1 MFLRGILESEFSPL
15 KQTESVLRKDG
26 HKLMRAKVGDKRA
39 NFNLVG
45 RGGGTGVT
53 SLAKC
58 ESSQENEMK
67 FFIQLFRTWKNISL
81 H

>member
-1 MFLRGILESEFSPL
+1 
-15 KQTESVLRKDG
+15 
-26 HKLMRAKVGDKRA
+26 MRAKVGDKSA

-53 SLAKC
+53 RLAKC

-67 FFIQLFRTWKNISL
+67 FLIHLFKTWKNISL

>member
-1 MFLRGILESEFSPL
+1 
-15 KQTESVLRKDG
+15 
-26 HKLMRAKVGDKRA
+26 MRAKVGDKRA

-45 RGGGTGVT
+45 RGGGGGTGVT
-53 SLAKC
+53 RLAKC

-67 FFIQLFRTWKNISL
+67 FLIHLFKTWKNISL

>member
-1 MFLRGILESEFSPL
+1 
-15 KQTESVLRKDG
+15 
-26 HKLMRAKVGDKRA
+26 MRAKVGDKRA

-45 RGGGTGVT
+45 RGGTGVT
-53 SLAKC
+53 RLAKC

-67 FFIQLFRTWKNISL
+67 FFIHLFKNWKNISL

>member
-1 MFLRGILESEFSPL
+1 
-15 KQTESVLRKDG
+15 
-26 HKLMRAKVGDKRA
+26 MRAKVGDKRA

-53 SLAKC
+53 RLAKC

-67 FFIQLFRTWKNISL
+67 FLMHLFKTWKNL